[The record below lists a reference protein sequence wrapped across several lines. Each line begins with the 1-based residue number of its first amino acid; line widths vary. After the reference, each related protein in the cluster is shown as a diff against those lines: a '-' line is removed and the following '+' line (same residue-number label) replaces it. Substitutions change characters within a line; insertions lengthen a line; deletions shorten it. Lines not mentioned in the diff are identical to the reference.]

1 MKTAITNTTLVMP
14 DHLVPKA
21 TVIIEDGKIVNFG
34 TKISADVCKVIDA
47 KGAYTGP
54 GLIDIHTHAGGGD
67 LFTKNPKAASKL
79 LLSHG
84 VTTVLPALYF
94 SSNRE
99 ELINEAKIIKDAL
112 ESGECDN
119 IYGLYLEGPYMN
131 PEFGANKEACPWKGD
146 IKKEDYLP
154 LLEALKGFVKVYV
167 LAPER
172 ENILD
177 FVKDAKALDSN
188 VRFSVGHSKAEPKD
202 IEACIP
208 YGLCLA
214 THHTN
219 ATGKLEIY
227 PECRT
232 ACVDETA
239 LYNDTIYTEL
249 ICDKIGI
256 HVSPYILRYVKNVKG
271 DDKIILIS
279 DAYVDY
285 GPIPEGD
292 LYEGAIDINFDH
304 SGEISGSKIT
314 LDNACRNMMVHTG
327 ASLCQVF
334 KYASRNPAKVLGLS
348 DRGEIRI
355 GNRADL
361 ILVDAEFNLKSVI
374 INGKLV

>member
-1 MKTAITNTTLVMP
+1 MP
-14 DHLVPKA
+14 DYLIPKA
-21 TVIIEDGKIVNFG
+21 TLIIEDGKIVDFG
-34 TKISADVCKVIDA
+34 TKISAEDCDVVDA
-47 KGAYTGP
+47 KGAYCGP
-54 GLIDIHTHAGGGD
+54 GLIDIHTHAGGMD
-67 LFTKNPKAASKL
+67 LFTKEPKKASKL

-84 VTTVLPALYF
+84 ITTVLPALYF

-99 ELINEAKIIKDAL
+99 ELINEAKLIKDAAS
-112 ESGECDN
+112 SGECDN
-119 IYGLYLEGPYMN
+119 IYGLYMEAPYMN
-131 PEFGANKEACPWKGD
+131 PEFGANKESCPWKGD

-154 LLEALKGFVKVYV
+154 LLEALNGFAKVYV

-177 FVKDAKALDSN
+177 FVKDAKALDPDI
-188 VRFSVGHSKAEPKD
+188 RFSVGHSKAEPSD
-202 IEACIP
+202 IESCIP

-219 ATGKLEIY
+219 ATGRLEKY

-239 LYNDTIYTEL
+239 LYNGSIYTEL
-249 ICDKIGI
+249 ICDKVGI
-256 HVSPYILRYVKNVKG
+256 HVSPYILRLVKKIKG

-292 LYEGAIDINFDH
+292 LYEGATDINFDY
-304 SGEISGSKIT
+304 SGEISGSKMT
-314 LDNACRNMMVHTG
+314 LDGSCRNMMIHTG

-334 KYASRNPAKVLGLS
+334 KYASTNPANALGLT
-348 DRGEIRI
+348 DRGSIKI
-355 GNRADL
+355 GNLANL
-361 ILVDAEFNLKSVI
+361 ILVDAEFNVKSVFL
-374 INGKLV
+374 NGKLV

>member
-1 MKTAITNTTLVMP
+1 MK
-14 DHLVPKA
+14 
-21 TVIIEDGKIVNFG
+21 
-34 TKISADVCKVIDA
+34 
-47 KGAYTGP
+47 
-54 GLIDIHTHAGGGD
+54 
-67 LFTKNPKAASKL
+67 
-79 LLSHG
+79 
-84 VTTVLPALYF
+84 
-94 SSNRE
+94 
-99 ELINEAKIIKDAL
+99 
-112 ESGECDN
+112 
-119 IYGLYLEGPYMN
+119 

-292 LYEGAIDINFDH
+292 LYEGAFDINFDH